1 MMANEVELKLLI
13 AQGDIERLLHH
24 PVLETVARR
33 ELLPQQLLSV
43 YYDTPDLDL
52 KKHRT
57 ALRLRRTGTRW
68 IQTVKTEGKIT
79 GGLHERPEWESE
91 TAEGT
96 FDFAAIPDPAVRE
109 FFADEKIRE
118 TLRPVFVT
126 EFTRTSSLLEFAG
139 GDVVEL
145 SLDQGEICAEEKRL
159 PISEVELE
167 LKAGNPARLF
177 DLALQLQESISLKLE
192 NVSKAERGYRL
203 IAPIVLTPVKAQTPE
218 FSPELSTREAFVH
231 ILRSEVVHLQA
242 NEEGVLQGE
251 HPEFIHQMRVAL
263 RRMRSALRVFSAV
276 VPRETSLPL
285 SEELRWLT
293 KELDAARNWDV
304 FVLETLPPILAA
316 FPEHQSLMSL
326 RTESDQLR
334 QRQNLWASGAITSGR
349 YQQLLLR
356 LGTWLCS
363 QPWRVEGEE
372 NTAHIAEQPISV
384 FAEQVLQKYHKQFKK
399 QGRHL
404 ATLAPEERHQVRIAA
419 KRLRYAAEFFSSL
432 YSHKRTRRYIAALA
446 SLQEI
451 LGVLNDAATAI
462 SLLKDLE
469 GTADDTTQQ
478 QTKNL
483 VLGWVGGMSQAR
495 TQELADAWKHFVEQ
509 KVFW

>member
-91 TAEGT
+91 TAEDT

-109 FFADEKIRE
+109 IFADEKIRE

-167 LKAGNPARLF
+167 LKAGNPACPRLEDQTKLF
-177 DLALQLQESISLKLE
+177 KLLQVTETIGVE
-192 NVSKAERGYRL
+192 
-203 IAPIVLTPVKAQTPE
+203 LTEGFMMEPE
-218 FSPELSTREAFVH
+218 ASV
-231 ILRSEVVHLQA
+231 
-242 NEEGVLQGE
+242 
-251 HPEFIHQMRVAL
+251 
-263 RRMRSALRVFSAV
+263 SALVLHHPQAKYFSI
-276 VPRETSLPL
+276 L
-285 SEELRWLT
+285 EE
-293 KELDAARNWDV
+293 E
-304 FVLETLPPILAA
+304 LAA
-316 FPEHQSLMSL
+316 FEQSL
-326 RTESDQLR
+326 
-334 QRQNLWASGAITSGR
+334 AG
-349 YQQLLLR
+349 
-356 LGTWLCS
+356 
-363 QPWRVEGEE
+363 
-372 NTAHIAEQPISV
+372 
-384 FAEQVLQKYHKQFKK
+384 
-399 QGRHL
+399 
-404 ATLAPEERHQVRIAA
+404 
-419 KRLRYAAEFFSSL
+419 
-432 YSHKRTRRYIAALA
+432 
-446 SLQEI
+446 
-451 LGVLNDAATAI
+451 
-462 SLLKDLE
+462 
-469 GTADDTTQQ
+469 
-478 QTKNL
+478 
-483 VLGWVGGMSQAR
+483 
-495 TQELADAWKHFVEQ
+495 
-509 KVFW
+509 

>member
-1 MMANEVELKLLI
+1 MANEVELKLLI

-33 ELLPQQLLSV
+33 ELSPQQLLSV

-57 ALRLRRTGTRW
+57 ALRLRRTGARW
-68 IQTVKTEGKIT
+68 IQTVKTEGKVA

-91 TAEGT
+91 TAEDT
-96 FDFAAIPDPAVRE
+96 LDFAAIPDPAIRK
-109 FFADEKIRE
+109 FFADEKICK

-126 EFTRTSSLLEFAG
+126 EFTRTSSVLEFAG

-167 LKAGNPARLF
+167 LKAGNPMRLF

-203 IAPIVLTPVKAQTPE
+203 IVPVVLTPVKAQTPE
-218 FSPELSTREAFVH
+218 FSPELSTSEAFVR
-231 ILRSEVVHLQA
+231 ILRGEVIHLQA
-242 NEEGVLQGE
+242 NEEGVLQGG
-251 HPEFIHQMRVAL
+251 HPEFTHQMWRAL

-276 VPRETSLPL
+276 VPRETSRLL
-285 SEELRWLT
+285 REELRWLT
-293 KELDAARNWDV
+293 KEIDAARNWDV

-316 FPEHQSLMSL
+316 FPENKSL
-326 RTESDQLR
+326 RSLQMESDQLR
-334 QRQNLWASGAITSGR
+334 QRQNLRASAAITSGR
-349 YQQLLLR
+349 YQKLLLR
-356 LGTWLCS
+356 LGAWLCS
-363 QPWRVEGEE
+363 QPWRVGEEE
-372 NTAHIAEQPISV
+372 NTAPFAEESISV
-384 FAEQVLQKYHKQFKK
+384 FAEQVLQKYHNRCKK

-404 ATLAPEERHQVRIAA
+404 ATLTPEERHQVRIAA
-419 KRLRYAAEFFSSL
+419 KRLRYASEFFSSL
-432 YSHKRTRRYIAALA
+432 YPRKRTRQYIAALA
-446 SLQEI
+446 SLQKI
-451 LGVLNDAATAI
+451 LGALNDAVTAK
-462 SLLKDLE
+462 SLLEDLE
-469 GTADDTTQQ
+469 GTADNTTQQ
-478 QTKNL
+478 QAKNL
-483 VLGWVGGMSQAR
+483 VLGWVGGMNQAR
-495 TQELADAWKHFVEQ
+495 AQELADTWTYFVKQ